1 MCVPLM
7 PKNTDKLIAELQSL
21 SPQVVASRRRKLVE
35 ELRSLGWSLQDIADA
50 MGVTKAAVGNWVHRG

>member
-1 MCVPLM
+1 M
-7 PKNTDKLIAELQSL
+7 PKKTDNLIAELKSL